1 MRAVLR
7 GLSGVLIVIGLLLL
21 ADVGLTLV
29 WQEPV
34 SSVYARIQQSK
45 LSNRLEKIEAV
56 PIPPLERRV
65 LQRLPAGAPRLGF
78 AARSLSRRIED
89 GNPVGRIRA
98 GKIGLDDVIVEGTGT
113 GDLRQGPGHYP
124 DTPLPGAR
132 GTVAVAGHRTT
143 YGAPFRH
150 LDQLD
155 RGDAIEVVMPY
166 GRFTYEVERTRIVP
180 PRAMWV
186 TRRAA
191 HDRLVL
197 TACHPLYSA
206 AQRIVVFARLAKWRA
221 RGATATPDRGAT
233 A

>member
-1 MRAVLR
+1 MRAVVR
-7 GLSGVLIVIGLLLL
+7 GLSSVLIVIGVLMLV
-21 ADVGLTLV
+21 DVGLTLT

-34 SSVYARIQQSK
+34 SSVYARIQQAK
-45 LSNRLEKIEAV
+45 LANRLEKIEAV
-56 PIPPLERRV
+56 PIPPLERKV
-65 LQRLPAGAPRLGF
+65 LQRLPRGAPRLGF
-78 AARSLSRRIED
+78 AARSLSRRIHD

-98 GKIGLDDVIVEGTGT
+98 EEIGLDDVIVEGTGT

-124 DTPLPGAR
+124 DTPLPGAS

-155 RGDAIEVVMPY
+155 RGDAIEVVMSY

-180 PRAMWV
+180 PTAMWV
-186 TRRAA
+186 THRAA

-221 RGATATPDRGAT
+221 RGVTATPDQGAT

>member
-1 MRAVLR
+1 MRGVLR
-7 GLSGVLIVIGLLLL
+7 GLSSVLIVIGVLLL
-21 ADVGLTLV
+21 ADVGLTLL

-34 SSVYARIQQSK
+34 SAVYARIQQAR
-45 LSNRLEKIEAV
+45 LADRLEQIEAV
-56 PIPPLERRV
+56 PVTPVERRV

-78 AARSLSRRIED
+78 AARSLGRRVED
-89 GNPVGRIRA
+89 GAPVGRIRA
-98 GKIGLDDVIVEGTGT
+98 AKIGLDDVIIEGTGT

-143 YGAPFRH
+143 YGAPFRR
-150 LDQLD
+150 LDRLD
-155 RGDAIEVVMPY
+155 RGDRIEVEMPY
-166 GRFTYEVERTRIVP
+166 GRFVYEVERTRIVAP
-180 PRAMWV
+180 TAVWV
-186 TRRAA
+186 TRRAE

-206 AQRIVVFARLAKWRA
+206 AQRIVVFARLAKSQA
-221 RGATATPDRGAT
+221 RGVTAAPGSGTT